1 MGWFRNK
8 DDMVSK
14 AKKANE
20 LLLALG
26 IPTHTESGK
35 QLRSA
40 IAMELLGESYD
51 VMDKRSKADFVKQ
64 NKDVMGAVRNMLVKD
79 GVLSNPGNQLE
90 YEEEYEAPKALDVSP
105 KKRRKR

>member
-1 MGWFRNK
+1 MFWRKK

-20 LLLALG
+20 LLVALG

-64 NKDVMGAVRNMLVKD
+64 NQSVMGAVRTMLIEE
-79 GVLSNPGNQLE
+79 GVLSNPGHQLE
-90 YEEEYEAPKALDVSP
+90 YDDKPKNITP
-105 KKRRKR
+105 KGRKKK